1 MLLKN
6 YHICYD
12 IKSFDLINTTKRIIF
27 LWTKV
32 GMASSGR
39 AVTMQKSDAESEQMS
54 LAQLCIFQKTEPCMI
69 SVPGFDYKNYIIIKL
84 QQKNLKRKLLLFLT
98 ALKILKLNI
107 SGRTGDLITGNHE
120 KTDQ

>member
-12 IKSFDLINTTKRIIF
+12 IKSFDLINTTKWIIF

-39 AVTMQKSDAESEQMS
+39 AGTMQKSDAESEQM
-54 LAQLCIFQKTEPCMI
+54 
-69 SVPGFDYKNYIIIKL
+69 
-84 QQKNLKRKLLLFLT
+84 
-98 ALKILKLNI
+98 
-107 SGRTGDLITGNHE
+107 
-120 KTDQ
+120 

>member
-12 IKSFDLINTTKRIIF
+12 IKSFDLINTTKWIIF

-54 LAQLCIFQKTEPCMI
+54 LARLCIF
-69 SVPGFDYKNYIIIKL
+69 
-84 QQKNLKRKLLLFLT
+84 
-98 ALKILKLNI
+98 
-107 SGRTGDLITGNHE
+107 
-120 KTDQ
+120 